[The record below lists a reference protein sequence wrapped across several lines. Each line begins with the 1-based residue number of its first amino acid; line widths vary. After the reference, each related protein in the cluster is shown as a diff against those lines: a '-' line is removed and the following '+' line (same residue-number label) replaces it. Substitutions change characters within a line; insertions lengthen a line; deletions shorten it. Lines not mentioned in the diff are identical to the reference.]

1 VQPSPAPR
9 KDLPVAPQTTE
20 TRPAWPEQ
28 PASFTEVFSN
38 ATLNLQAVDKKQEL
52 EATIAFD
59 RSGFWLLDPQ
69 GRTLKAF
76 PYANIKIAEYS
87 SSKSPRWKNV
97 GSGAPVTTSSSGRH
111 WLMVQT
117 QNDYALITL
126 DRNNFRSVVGA
137 FEIRS
142 GKTVEIAAE
151 SK

>member
-1 VQPSPAPR
+1 M
-9 KDLPVAPQTTE
+9 
-20 TRPAWPEQ
+20 
-28 PASFTEVFSN
+28 
-38 ATLNLQAVDKKQEL
+38 LNLQTGDKRQEL
-52 EATIAFD
+52 EATVAFD
-59 RSGFWLLDPQ
+59 KSGFWLLDPQ
-69 GRTLKAF
+69 GKTLKAF
-76 PYANIKIAEYS
+76 PYVNIKIAEYS

-97 GSGAPVTTSSSGRH
+97 GSGAPASTANSGSRH

-117 QNDYALITL
+117 QNDYALISL

>member
-1 VQPSPAPR
+1 M
-9 KDLPVAPQTTE
+9 LTLQTG
-20 TRPAWPEQ
+20 
-28 PASFTEVFSN
+28 
-38 ATLNLQAVDKKQEL
+38 DKKQEL

-59 RSGFWLLDPQ
+59 KSGFWLLDPK
-69 GRTLKAF
+69 GTTLKAF

-97 GSGAPVTTSSSGRH
+97 GSGAPTSTSNSGSRPS
-111 WLMVQT
+111 LMVQT
-117 QNDYALITL
+117 QSDYALISL
-126 DRNNFRSVVGA
+126 DRSNFRSVVGA

>member
-1 VQPSPAPR
+1 V
-9 KDLPVAPQTTE
+9 
-20 TRPAWPEQ
+20 WPEQ

-38 ATLNLQAVDKKQEL
+38 TTLNLQTGGKKQEL

-59 RSGFWLLDPQ
+59 KSGFWLLDPK
-69 GRTLKAF
+69 GTTLKAF

-97 GSGAPVTTSSSGRH
+97 GSGAPSATLSGRSGP
-111 WLMVQT
+111 WLMIQT
-117 QNDYALITL
+117 QNDYALLSL
-126 DRNNFRSVVGA
+126 DRNNVRSVVGA

-142 GKTVEIAAE
+142 GKTVEVAAE